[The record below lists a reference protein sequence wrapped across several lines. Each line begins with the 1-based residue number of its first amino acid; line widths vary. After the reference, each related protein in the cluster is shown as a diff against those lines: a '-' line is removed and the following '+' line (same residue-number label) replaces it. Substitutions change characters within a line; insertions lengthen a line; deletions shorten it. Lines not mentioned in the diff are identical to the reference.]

1 MNHKKSRIL
10 KMITV
15 IFFCVCGICTLI
27 GVFWQQTVEGE
38 KWNLLAEVEEDTE
51 TEVTEYLSETLK
63 QKTEATTKEVERVEA
78 SEQTKEEVFIYVH
91 VCGAV
96 AKENVYILPEGSRGI
111 DAIQA
116 AGGFAA
122 EAATAYCNLAEVL
135 TDGMRLYIP
144 TQEEVNAGMI
154 PVVSGKEGQLTGMV
168 NINTAEKEEL
178 MTLPGIGESKA
189 ESIVKYRAKVGRFQ
203 TIEELK
209 NVSGIGEALFESL
222 CDKITV

>member
-1 MNHKKSRIL
+1 M
-10 KMITV
+10 
-15 IFFCVCGICTLI
+15 
-27 GVFWQQTVEGE
+27 
-38 KWNLLAEVEEDTE
+38 
-51 TEVTEYLSETLK
+51 
-63 QKTEATTKEVERVEA
+63 
-78 SEQTKEEVFIYVH
+78 H

-96 AKENVYILPEGSRGI
+96 AKEDVYVLPEGSRGI

-116 AGGFAA
+116 AGGFTV
-122 EAATAYCNLAEVL
+122 EAATAYCNLAEEL

-144 TQEEVNAGMI
+144 TKEEVDAGLV
-154 PVVSGKEGQLTGMV
+154 PVVSSQEEQSTGIV
-168 NINTAEKEEL
+168 NINTAEKEKL

-189 ESIVKYRAKVGRFQ
+189 ENIVKYRSKVGRFQ

>member
-1 MNHKKSRIL
+1 MDHKKTIIL
-10 KMITV
+10 KSITV

-38 KWNLLAEVEEDTE
+38 EWNLLTESE
-51 TEVTEYLSETLK
+51 TEEAEYALETSKPKIEFITEDIEGA
-63 QKTEATTKEVERVEA
+63 EG
-78 SEQTKEEVFIYVH
+78 SEQIKEVFIYVH

-96 AKENVYILPEGSRGI
+96 IKEDVYVLPEGSRGI

-116 AGGFAA
+116 AGGFTA

-144 TQEEVNAGMI
+144 TQEEVDTGLVS
-154 PVVSGKEGQLTGMV
+154 VVSGQERQPIGIV

-189 ESIVKYRAKVGRFQ
+189 ESIVKYRSKVGHFQ

>member
-1 MNHKKSRIL
+1 MDHKKSMLL
-10 KMITV
+10 KIITV

-27 GVFWQQTVEGE
+27 GVLWQQTVEGAE
-38 KWNLLAEVEEDTE
+38 WNLLAEIEEDAE
-51 TEVTEYLSETLK
+51 TEVTKYLSETSK
-63 QKTEATTKEVERVEA
+63 QKTDDTTKEAERVEV
-78 SEQTKEEVFIYVH
+78 SEQTKEVFIYVH

-96 AKENVYILPEGSRGI
+96 TKEDVYVLPEGSRGI

-116 AGGFAA
+116 AGGFTA

-135 TDGMRLYIP
+135 ADGMRLYIP
-144 TQEEVNAGMI
+144 TQEEVDAGLI
-154 PVVSGKEGQLTGMV
+154 PVVSGQEKQLNGIV

-189 ESIVKYRAKVGRFQ
+189 ESIVKYRSKVGRFQ